1 MPHETNKSPSQD
13 YEARQFETFGRLRI
27 DSGNPELGNDGA
39 TVYALVAD
47 GNSGNTSYFGMSEGG
62 QYHIFNDQ
70 CFNIVAGVKKKGDG
84 TAVNIAANHGDI
96 CITCQKNGTV
106 KISGQN
112 ITIDAEKHL
121 QFNADSCQFNV
132 TSQKGI
138 QFTTPY
144 LNTSA
149 TRGNLVRDVD
159 SFMGVCFAGTKVGM
173 DEVSGVLA
181 QVPTS
186 IEEFSKKID
195 TDALKAG
202 AEKATQSLQGIIGG
216 FNA

>member
-84 TAVNIAANHGDI
+84 TAVNITANHGDI
-96 CITCQKNGTV
+96 CITCQENGSV

-121 QFNADSCQFNV
+121 KFEADSCEFAV

-138 QFTTPY
+138 QFTTPF
-144 LNTSA
+144 LNTTA
-149 TRGNLVRDVD
+149 ERGNLVKDVN

-173 DEVSGVLA
+173 DEVSAKLA

-186 IEEFSKKID
+186 IEEFSKTID

-202 AEKATQSLQGIIGG
+202 AERAAQSLQGIVGG

>member
-84 TAVNIAANHGDI
+84 AGVNIAANHGDI

-121 QFNADSCQFNV
+121 KFNADSCEFAV

-138 QFTTPY
+138 QFSTPY

-149 TRGNLVRDVD
+149 KRGNLVRNVD
-159 SFMGVCFAGTKVGM
+159 SFMGVCFANTKVGM
-173 DEVSGVLA
+173 DEISSVLDEL
-181 QVPTS
+181 PTTL
-186 IEEFSKKID
+186 EDFSKKID
-195 TDALKAG
+195 TEALKKG
-202 AEKATQSLQGIIGG
+202 AEQAAQNLNNIIGG
-216 FNA
+216 F

>member
-84 TAVNIAANHGDI
+84 AGVNIAANHGDI

-121 QFNADSCQFNV
+121 KFNADSCEFAV

-149 TRGNLVRDVD
+149 TRGNLVRNVD
-159 SFMGVCFAGTKVGM
+159 SFMGVCFANTKVGM
-173 DEVSGVLA
+173 DEISSVLDEL
-181 QVPTS
+181 PTTL
-186 IEEFSKKID
+186 EDFSKKID

-202 AEKATQSLQGIIGG
+202 AEQAVQGIIGG
-216 FNA
+216 F

>member
-1 MPHETNKSPSQD
+1 MPHEDNKTQSPSQD
-13 YEARQFETFGRLRI
+13 YEARQYESFGRLRI

-47 GNSGNTSYFGMSEGG
+47 GKSGNTSYLGMSEGG

-84 TAVNIAANHGDI
+84 AGVNIAANHGDI
-96 CITCQKNGTV
+96 CITCQSNGTV

-121 QFNADSCQFNV
+121 QFKADTCQFDV
-132 TSQKGI
+132 TSQSGI
-138 QFTTPY
+138 QFTTPRM
-144 LNTSA
+144 NTTA
-149 TRGNLVRDVD
+149 RRGNLVRNVD
-159 SFMGVCFAGTKVGM
+159 SFMGVCFANTKVGM
-173 DEVSGVLA
+173 DEVSSVLA
-181 QVPTS
+181 QVP
-186 IEEFSKKID
+186 EID
-195 TDALKAG
+195 VSELQAG
-202 AEKATQSLQGIIGG
+202 AEQAAQSLQGIIGG

>member
-96 CITCQKNGTV
+96 CITCQK
-106 KISGQN
+106 KW
-112 ITIDAEKHL
+112 H
-121 QFNADSCQFNV
+121 C
-132 TSQKGI
+132 
-138 QFTTPY
+138 
-144 LNTSA
+144 
-149 TRGNLVRDVD
+149 
-159 SFMGVCFAGTKVGM
+159 
-173 DEVSGVLA
+173 
-181 QVPTS
+181 
-186 IEEFSKKID
+186 
-195 TDALKAG
+195 
-202 AEKATQSLQGIIGG
+202 
-216 FNA
+216 

>member
-84 TAVNIAANHGDI
+84 TAVNITANHGDI
-96 CITCQKNGTV
+96 CITCQENGSV

-121 QFNADSCQFNV
+121 KFEADSCEFAV

-149 TRGNLVRDVD
+149 RRGNLVRNVD
-159 SFMGVCFAGTKVGM
+159 SFMGVCFANTKVGM
-173 DEVSGVLA
+173 DEISSVLDEL
-181 QVPTS
+181 PTTL
-186 IEEFSKKID
+186 EDFSKKID

-202 AEKATQSLQGIIGG
+202 AEQAAQSLQGIIGG
-216 FNA
+216 F

>member
-84 TAVNIAANHGDI
+84 VGVNIAANHGDI
-96 CITCQKNGTV
+96 CITCQSNGTV

-121 QFNADSCQFNV
+121 QFKADTCQFDV
-132 TSQKGI
+132 TSQSGI
-138 QFTTPY
+138 QFTTPRM
-144 LNTSA
+144 NTTA
-149 TRGNLVRDVD
+149 RRGNLVRNVD
-159 SFMGVCFAGTKVGM
+159 SFMGVCFANTKVGM
-173 DEVSGVLA
+173 DEVSSVLA
-181 QVPTS
+181 QVP
-186 IEEFSKKID
+186 EID
-195 TDALKAG
+195 VSELQAG
-202 AEKATQSLQGIIGG
+202 AEQAAQSLQGIIGG

>member
-84 TAVNIAANHGDI
+84 AGVNIAANHGDI
-96 CITCQKNGTV
+96 CITCQENGSV

-121 QFNADSCQFNV
+121 RFEADSCEFAV
-132 TSQKGI
+132 GSQKGI
-138 QFTTPY
+138 QFTTPF
-144 LNTSA
+144 LNTTA
-149 TRGNLVRDVD
+149 ERGNLVRDVD
-159 SFMGVCFAGTKVGM
+159 SFMGVCFAKTKVGM
-173 DEVSGVLA
+173 DEVGGVLA
-181 QVPTS
+181 QASTTL
-186 IEEFSKKID
+186 EDFSKTID

-202 AEKATQSLQGIIGG
+202 AERAAQSLQGIVGG

>member
-138 QFTTPY
+138 QFTTPF
-144 LNTSA
+144 LNTTA
-149 TRGNLVRDVD
+149 TRGNLVKDVD
-159 SFMGVCFAGTKVGM
+159 SFMGVCFAKTKVGM
-173 DEVSGVLA
+173 DEISSVLDEL
-181 QVPTS
+181 PTTL
-186 IEEFSKKID
+186 EDFSKKID

-202 AEKATQSLQGIIGG
+202 AEQAAQSLQGIIGG
-216 FNA
+216 F